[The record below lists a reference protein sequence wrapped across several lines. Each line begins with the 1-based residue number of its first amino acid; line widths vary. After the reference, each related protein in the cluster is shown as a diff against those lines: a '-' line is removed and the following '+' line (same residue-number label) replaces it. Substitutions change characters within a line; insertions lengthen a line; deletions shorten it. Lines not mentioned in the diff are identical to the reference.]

1 MSYHFFAFVDR
12 MKYIQRWG
20 LMRSS
25 VPENLQEHCLQTAMI
40 AHMLACIDRT
50 LYGGTLDP
58 AKACLYALYH
68 DASEIIT
75 GDLPTPVKYYD
86 RQMRENYRRIED
98 SANQKLVGMLP
109 PVFRQEFADILGFEE
124 RDAVYSGI
132 VKAADKI
139 SAYLKCLE
147 EEKCGSREFLAA
159 KKSIGEKLDR
169 MTLPCVRYFM
179 ENFVPAYSLSLD
191 ELGCGGE

>member
-1 MSYHFFAFVDR
+1 

-40 AHMLACIDRT
+40 AHMLACIDRK
-50 LYGGTLDP
+50 LYSGTLDP

-75 GDLPTPVKYYD
+75 GDMPTPIKYFD
-86 RQMRENYRRIED
+86 EQMRETYKRIEE
-98 SANQKLVGMLP
+98 SANTRLVGMLP
-109 PVFRQEFADILGFEE
+109 PVFQEEFTDILGYEE
-124 RDAVYSGI
+124 RDPSYQPV

-147 EEKCGSREFLAA
+147 EEKCGNKEFSAA
-159 KKSIGEKLDR
+159 GRSIAAIINAME
-169 MTLPCVRYFM
+169 LPCVHYFM
-179 ENFVPAYSLSLD
+179 ENFVPAYALALD
-191 ELGCGGE
+191 ELGGNA